1 MWIFQCDLLCKQSNM
16 IHSNH
21 VHFLALS
28 TFRSRTIPLKWPFLA
43 KFYWFQCT
51 LGVLQAFISLFFVTE
66 TQSTPIPISCFGKL
80 YPFHRNNHFSIFEFA
95 VTFELDSL
103 CVAFKIESSC
113 HHLEMFAHF
122 LECNQ
127 SRIQ

>member
-1 MWIFQCDLLCKQSNM
+1 MWIFQRDLLCKQSNM

-28 TFRSRTIPLKWPFLA
+28 TFRSRTIPTKMTISS
-43 KFYWFQCT
+43 K
-51 LGVLQAFISLFFVTE
+51 VLLVSMHFGRASSVHLSFFVTE
-66 TQSTPIPISCFGKL
+66 TQSTSIPISCFGKL